1 MMAQFSALFEVLRKS
16 GRSEIEL
23 TFAEIEQHVG
33 RLPASAH
40 KYQAY
45 WSNLN
50 PRMGDIGYRV
60 KRVRLAEKRVT
71 FYRTDAIP
79 AMDGGQ
85 TAPRGERHHIADVPL
100 PADEALPTDALAR
113 LLDIGF
119 QSAGDWT
126 LEDNDL
132 CLMLDEKLAERR
144 NVLYSF
150 VVDGQVCYVGKTTN
164 PLGKRLYFYKNP
176 GPTQS
181 TNIRNNQRI
190 RQALAQGKSVEIYAL
205 ADSGLL
211 RYGGFHVNLAAGL
224 EDSIVKSIRPVWNS
238 MGN

>member
-1 MMAQFSALFEVLRKS
+1 MAKFSALFESLRES
-16 GRSEIEL
+16 GETEVEMA
-23 TFAEIEQHVG
+23 FGEVEGYVG
-33 RLPASAH
+33 QLPRSAH
-40 KYQAY
+40 KYEAY
-45 WSNLN
+45 WYNMTRDLA
-50 PRMGDIGYRV
+50 DTGYRV
-60 KRVRLAEKRVT
+60 KRVRLDEKTVT
-71 FYRTDAIP
+71 FYRAGAIP
-79 AMDGGQ
+79 AIKGEVVDSRR
-85 TAPRGERHHIADVPL
+85 APEHARVERS
-100 PADEALPTDALAR
+100 ADETLPTDALAR

-126 LEDNDL
+126 LQNDEL
-132 CLMLDEKLAERR
+132 CLGLDDKLAERR

-150 VVDGQVCYVGKTTN
+150 VVDGQLCYVGKTTN

-181 TNIRNNQRI
+181 TNIKNNQRI
-190 RQALAQGKSVEIYAL
+190 REALAQGKTVEIYAL

-224 EDSIVKSIRPVWNS
+224 EDSIVKSLKPVWNS